1 MGEDLASRHLIDQG
15 YVILEKNYRRGN
27 LEIDLIALD
36 GNELVVAEV
45 KTRSEGT
52 LLRPETAVDHR
63 KRKALMKLANEY
75 MKSHQRE
82 EDIRFDIISIINTE
96 HGPHI
101 DHIKASLLDA
111 VCGII
116 DDANDN
122 DTMSSDTLH
131 LLAAISDLNE
141 LITELSK
148 TNEQ

>member
-1 MGEDLASRHLIDQG
+1 MAKVLFLHKADTTPSPIEKKTSLELGKMGEDLASRHLIDQG

-36 GNELVVAEV
+36 GDELVVAEV

-82 EDIRFDIISIINTE
+82 ENIRFDIISIINTE

-101 DHIKASLLDA
+101 DHIKDA
-111 VCGII
+111 YNVFCY
-116 DDANDN
+116 
-122 DTMSSDTLH
+122 
-131 LLAAISDLNE
+131 
-141 LITELSK
+141 
-148 TNEQ
+148 